1 MDNIKLLRIY
11 ANSFNNQ
18 NLWCAL
24 IINPSLFKLIDFF
37 LESGLDF
44 SNINFDNIN
53 RETNIDC
60 LIKRLYLAS
69 SCNLPIFK
77 NNMIDLTLLA
87 HIEDKDLSEYI
98 PSETEYF
105 IPKDILELLQN
116 NNSMT
121 INEDIGSIDVIKQM
135 FTPKDGIIYF
145 SDNLMIS
152 RNKLLRNLSV
162 ILSKKDKYSIDNL
175 IFFALI
181 YDSFLSNDEINL
193 IKNQI
198 KKEK

>member
-1 MDNIKLLRIY
+1 MQIV
-11 ANSFNNQ
+11 
-18 NLWCAL
+18 L

-37 LESGLDF
+37 LENGLDF

-53 RETNIDC
+53 RETNIYC

-87 HIEDKDLSEYI
+87 YIEDKDLSEYI

-193 IKNQI
+193 IRNQI